1 MSPAGNNFNG
11 IAFYTIDQP
20 VGIINTAA
28 PETAQIALQRF
39 RLADPVKAASSDI
52 SQERIDTLQSI
63 FVMDLADVAQRAGTV
78 KEINSIKEKP
88 WALL

>member
-1 MSPAGNNFNG
+1 MVRSIEF
-11 IAFYTIDQP
+11 D
-20 VGIINTAA
+20 
-28 PETAQIALQRF
+28 
-39 RLADPVKAASSDI
+39 K
-52 SQERIDTLQSI
+52 ERSVSI